1 MLGIQLWIH
10 SPLVPW
16 GEQKILCAHSDLY
29 NSHWE
34 CLLELH
40 VTHWVGK
47 LPLPPE
53 VGILPQRWGNTK
65 NKSTHIISRI
75 YVRGTEDVSNTSAT
89 STEEQSDGSQFHVS
103 FMLPS
108 QFIHTESKYL
118 DQTFPTGEYSNAVRL
133 LEASLC
139 ALEPTLCKGT
149 PDQPSCG
156 QCVLQTLI
164 WPSQNS
170 LSLK

>member
-1 MLGIQLWIH
+1 M
-10 SPLVPW
+10 SP
-16 GEQKILCAHSDLY
+16 GTAHSSL
-29 NSHWE
+29 S
-34 CLLELH
+34 
-40 VTHWVGK
+40 GK
-47 LPLPPE
+47 APFATLTE
-53 VGILPQRWGNTK
+53 VRNLQGGNRK
-65 NKSTHIISRI
+65 NKSTRIISRI
-75 YVRGTEDVSNTSAT
+75 YVRGTQDVSNTSAT
-89 STEEQSDGSQFHVS
+89 STEQQPDGSQFHVS

-156 QCVLQTLI
+156 QCVLQTLV
-164 WPSQNS
+164 WPAQNS

>member
-1 MLGIQLWIH
+1 M
-10 SPLVPW
+10 SP
-16 GEQKILCAHSDLY
+16 GTAH
-29 NSHWE
+29 NS
-34 CLLELH
+34 LS
-40 VTHWVGK
+40 GK
-47 LPLPPE
+47 APFATLTE
-53 VGILPQRWGNTK
+53 VRNLQGGNRK
-65 NKSTHIISRI
+65 NESTHIISRI

-89 STEEQSDGSQFHVS
+89 STEQQPDGSQFHVS

-118 DQTFPTGEYSNAVRL
+118 DQTFPTGEYSNAVCL

-156 QCVLQTLI
+156 QCVLQTSV
-164 WPSQNS
+164 WPVQNS